1 MSKSLP
7 PGPYPQTKYMQIS
20 KYSYIIQFFL
30 LFSRSFPSL
39 FVRKRGP
46 VEQPR
51 CSLPEL
57 PGPRPTASGRLR
69 SLFPDRRPS
78 SRFGSRH
85 ASDHAHRSGNAHSYV
100 YFSSA
105 YYLTSRNKIYCPSSP
120 LAFDHT
126 AEVELIG
133 GSFHYGI

>member
-1 MSKSLP
+1 
-7 PGPYPQTKYMQIS
+7 MQAS
-20 KYSYIIQFFL
+20 KYSYLIKNL
-30 LFSRSFPSL
+30 LFYRSFPSL

-69 SLFPDRRPS
+69 SLFPVRRPS
-78 SRFGSRH
+78 SRFWSRH

-105 YYLTSRNKIYCPSSP
+105 LLFNVTQQNLLP
-120 LAFDHT
+120 LASACFRPH
-126 AEVELIG
+126 G
-133 GSFHYGI
+133 GSGINWWSFHYGI